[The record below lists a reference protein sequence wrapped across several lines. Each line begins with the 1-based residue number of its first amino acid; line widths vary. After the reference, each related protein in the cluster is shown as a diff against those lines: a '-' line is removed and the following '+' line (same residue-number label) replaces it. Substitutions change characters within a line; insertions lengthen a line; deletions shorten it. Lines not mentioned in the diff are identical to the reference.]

1 MYQPQ
6 PNRGN
11 RFFAWIRSSR
21 ITRGRNRWI
30 AGVCDGVARR
40 LGWNATLVRA
50 LVILTSLLFGAGAAF
65 YALAWFLLPDETDG
79 RILCEELVN
88 GHWDWNCAGALVCA
102 AVALCLPGAGWLA
115 FGVAVLVFWLLVNRQ
130 SYAASWQPPQ
140 GGSWPGQPA
149 QPVQPGQPV
158 RPAQSQYMPQP
169 MSTNTATT
177 ANMPGTPGQ
186 PMPQPTCPAPSGY
199 QQYARPVQSPYQT
212 FQQPVNPPAAFAAA
226 NVPPTFTAPPT
237 VAAPQSKRARRKPA
251 GPLLVLVTLGLALL
265 AIAGSGWY
273 AITMPVDWDYAL
285 RVLRLATLCCGGIC
299 LGIGVVIVVL
309 GCMGRR
315 TGGLHPLAWCAAFMA
330 VVMTFCTSAVAWE
343 SRDWM
348 MSNDYHRTTV
358 SGIVTWSDTSD
369 AQMKRYE
376 QGLVVVGKNYAN
388 DVLDID
394 LSGYPAAHGKHKVK
408 LNDGTYGESS
418 CPTGKLNLVVVN
430 AQVVVTLPDGC
441 QWSVSDPDDGY
452 TNVTDYIGGPDGI
465 TFFNGTGF
473 MGLSLDENDDSG
485 LGHHGVNKG
494 VPALNGTT
502 DFDDSGDD
510 DAGDAG
516 FGYGERFAGFGI
528 RRHGSRQGIQ
538 NDLREQVVLA
548 VDRFGQGS
556 GGTGSV
562 CQRRWNGRRQ
572 CHHAVHVRQQAASG
586 NDGRPIAWQRRWKER
601 REKRQ
606 RKGNEMSDEKTREVP
621 LTDVMGIAEVS
632 DEPTETLP
640 AVDDPG
646 EAKTES
652 FQKPFDGGPEAQR
665 KFESQDEAE
674 SLETSGQD
682 MRGSFAGRSARPT
695 GSVKSADPAKSAEP
709 VDPSKQVR
717 IGKTDGELVIRPS
730 GPSTGTIVLGVFFCL
745 IGLMSML
752 CLLPIGAWRWMPNP
766 STLFF
771 YVVGGLGALLLI
783 ISVVWAVVAAVRLR
797 RRERQSAEQ
806 SPESQQRQR

>member
-102 AVALCLPGAGWLA
+102 AVTLCLFGAGWLA
-115 FGVAVLVFWLLVNRQ
+115 FGMAVLVFWLLVNRQ

-140 GGSWPGQPA
+140 QGGSWPGQPA
-149 QPVQPGQPV
+149 QPVQPGRPV

-212 FQQPVNPPAAFAAA
+212 FQQPVNPPAAFATA

-516 FGYGERFAGFGI
+516 SDTENDSQDSVYAGTDLDKAFKTIYENKWYWPSIDSDKAPEEPDLYVNVDGTVGGSVTMQYTSDSKLPVGTTGGQS
-528 RRHGSRQGIQ
+528 HGS
-538 NDLREQVVLA
+538 
-548 VDRFGQGS
+548 VDGKNVGKS
-556 GGTGSV
+556 
-562 CQRRWNGRRQ
+562 
-572 CHHAVHVRQQAASG
+572 ASG
-586 NDGRPIAWQRRWKER
+586 KET
-601 REKRQ
+601 K
-606 RKGNEMSDEKTREVP
+606 
-621 LTDVMGIAEVS
+621 
-632 DEPTETLP
+632 
-640 AVDDPG
+640 
-646 EAKTES
+646 
-652 FQKPFDGGPEAQR
+652 
-665 KFESQDEAE
+665 
-674 SLETSGQD
+674 
-682 MRGSFAGRSARPT
+682 
-695 GSVKSADPAKSAEP
+695 
-709 VDPSKQVR
+709 
-717 IGKTDGELVIRPS
+717 
-730 GPSTGTIVLGVFFCL
+730 
-745 IGLMSML
+745 
-752 CLLPIGAWRWMPNP
+752 
-766 STLFF
+766 
-771 YVVGGLGALLLI
+771 
-783 ISVVWAVVAAVRLR
+783 
-797 RRERQSAEQ
+797 
-806 SPESQQRQR
+806 